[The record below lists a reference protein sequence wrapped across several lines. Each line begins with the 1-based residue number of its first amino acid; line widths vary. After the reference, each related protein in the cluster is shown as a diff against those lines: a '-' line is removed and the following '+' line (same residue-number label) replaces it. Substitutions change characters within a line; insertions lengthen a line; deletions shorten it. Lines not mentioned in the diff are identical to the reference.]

1 MLFNL
6 ILNVA
11 AVRRIVRLVTE
22 DVISRPLRNRL
33 ATLLF
38 PALQSSEP
46 ELLAEASEYEGWR
59 GSVAYGFVCRL
70 CVGVWAAM
78 LVIFVLPRRLRDALA
93 IAHIAEH

>member
-11 AVRRIVRLVTE
+11 AVRRIVRLVTK

-33 ATLLF
+33 AMLLF
-38 PALQSSEP
+38 PALQSAEP

-59 GSVAYGFVCRL
+59 GSVAYGLTCRM
-70 CVGVWAAM
+70 CVGVWAAA
-78 LVIFVLPRRLRDALA
+78 LVVFFLPRRLRDVLA
-93 IAHIAEH
+93 VAHIAEH